1 MYHMVHG
8 RMGFDP
14 SPYKTVALGR
24 DRCNSVSLLLMW
36 IQWHFLKV
44 SNFGI
49 SEIVT
54 RWFFGHQ
61 GTPQKIEPLS
71 SGCIRHPCWLMIGSR
86 VVQPH
91 ILAMIRMRGFM
102 DSLFTNKWHFRIWAL
117 WNMLLTSPSRP
128 FASICTAGGDDD
140 NDFMRRGRFRDNR
153 WVLRPEYLAGR
164 GVWDSCGATLHNGA
178 TVETA
183 QFRAN
188 LGEKGEPS
196 GFTNFNAFDW
206 H

>member
-1 MYHMVHG
+1 
-8 RMGFDP
+8 MGFDP

-44 SNFGI
+44 SNFGV

-61 GTPQKIEPLS
+61 GTPQKIGPLS
-71 SGCIRHPCWLMIGSR
+71 SGCVRHPCWLMIGSR

-91 ILAMIRMRGFM
+91 ILAMIRMRGFT
-102 DSLFTNKWHFRIWAL
+102 DSLFTKMEWHFRIWAL

-128 FASICTAGGDDD
+128 FASICTLC
-140 NDFMRRGRFRDNR
+140 RRR
-153 WVLRPEYLAGR
+153 WWQWLHAKRPLSGQPLSSSPRVSQTGR
-164 GVWDSCGATLHNGA
+164 GFTTVQRWRLHSSIWCKSGRKR
-178 TVETA
+178 
-183 QFRAN
+183 RA
-188 LGEKGEPS
+188 EWIM
-196 GFTNFNAFDW
+196 NFNAFDW

>member
-1 MYHMVHG
+1 MVEWVLIHLHT
-8 RMGFDP
+8 R
-14 SPYKTVALGR
+14 
-24 DRCNSVSLLLMW
+24 LLLW
-36 IQWHFLKV
+36 EEIDVIQYPYCWCE
-44 SNFGI
+44 SSGI
-49 SEIVT
+49 SWRCRTLAYQKLWRGGSLATKVP
-54 RWFFGHQ
+54 
-61 GTPQKIEPLS
+61 PQKIEPLS

-196 GFTNFNAFDW
+196 GFTNFNAFDR